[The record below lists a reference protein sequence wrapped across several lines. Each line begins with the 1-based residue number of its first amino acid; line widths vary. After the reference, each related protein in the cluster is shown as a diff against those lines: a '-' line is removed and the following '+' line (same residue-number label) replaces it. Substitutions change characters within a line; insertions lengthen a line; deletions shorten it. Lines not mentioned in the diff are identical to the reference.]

1 MRTCVHGL
9 AAVFVVVL
17 FLTSACFAAPV
28 SPDQAKQAVQGW
40 LVLDQKPM
48 GMDMQGSSAQ
58 SVAAHAVSDGDAAYY
73 IVALSGGGFVAVAGD
88 DLVEPIVGFQNDGSF
103 DADPNNPLFA
113 LLEQDMRGRQAKA
126 RSMTGMDMSASAENG
141 ANKRWATLLNAA
153 AMAAQGVDLSVEMG
167 EATISDVRVASLVDS
182 RWGQSTVGGENT
194 YNIYTP
200 NNYVCGCVATAMS
213 QLMRYHRFPV
223 EGVGNNT
230 IFSIKVDGEYQHNWR
245 FRGGD
250 GSGGPYVWDDMPLVP
265 DASTPLAQRQAISG
279 LTLDVG
285 LAVSMDYGN
294 DGSGTNTLYAASMLP
309 YFFGYAN
316 AIPGFNSGN
325 NLEASARNT
334 MVNPNLDADLPVLLG
349 ITGTAGGHAIVC
361 DGYGYDSSTMYHHLN
376 MGWSGSDD
384 VWYNLPAIDCDP
396 AFTSVYKCVFNVFT
410 DKTGEIISGRVLDAD
425 GNPVSGSL
433 VVATSSTDGSK
444 VTDVTN
450 EKGVFGL
457 VGVASSTEYTVKPY
471 HSGLSFVAQTVTTGD
486 SGDSES
492 YTSSSG
498 NVWGIDFTPV
508 TAVDAAGAA
517 RNLLLL
523 Q

>member
-1 MRTCVHGL
+1 MKTCVHGL
-9 AAVFVVVL
+9 AAVFVMLL

-153 AMAAQGVDLSVEMG
+153 AMAAQGLEFSVEMKS
-167 EATISDVRVASLVDS
+167 ASISDVRVASLVDS
-182 RWGQSTVGGENT
+182 RWSQSTVNGQNT
-194 YNIYTP
+194 YNLYTP

-213 QLMRYHRFPV
+213 QLMRYHSYPTA
-223 EGVGNNT
+223 GVGT
-230 IFSIKVDGEYQHNWR
+230 AAFSISVDGSSEDRNL
-245 FRGGD
+245 RGGD
-250 GSGGPYVWDDMPLVP
+250 GSGGAYSWSDMVLVP
-265 DASTPLAQRQAISG
+265 NSSITTAQRQAIG
-279 LTLDVG
+279 ALTHDAGVS
-285 LAVSMDYGN
+285 VSMSYTSS
-294 DGSGTNTLYAASMLP
+294 GSGTDTLAAGAA
-309 YFFGYAN
+309 FRDVFGYAYSRE
-316 AIPGFNSGN
+316 GYSSGDN
-325 NLEASARNT
+325 FAGEALNK

-349 ITGTAGGHAIVC
+349 ITGSVGGHAIVC

-384 VWYNLPAIDCDP
+384 AWYNLPTIDSSYS
-396 AFTSVYKCVFNVFT
+396 FTSVYKCVYNVFPNF
-410 DKTGEIISGRVLDAD
+410 TGEIISGRVLDANGD
-425 GNPVSGSL
+425 PLAGVTVTASPDSSGATIADTTDANGIYGLAGVS
-433 VVATSSTDGSK
+433 ANTD
-444 VTDVTN
+444 
-450 EKGVFGL
+450 
-457 VGVASSTEYTVKPY
+457 YTVIPLLDGY
-471 HSGLSFVAQTVTTGD
+471 SFTWARVSTGLSGRYTT
-486 SGDSES
+486 
-492 YTSSSG
+492 TCG
-498 NVWGIDFTPV
+498 NVWGTDFTAAAP
-508 TAVDAAGAA
+508 AVSDAAGAA